1 MILSNPIIIKEKNMK
16 RFHWKQLLC
25 VIMAI
30 TMLASVSAVF
40 AQSAVPHYDTYLCLG
55 DSIASGFGPDADSRH
70 GGEKV
75 EHAYHTK
82 VAKAVGAKEFIQ
94 LAYPAMRTHELRDM
108 LDESYEGDTAMYA
121 LMSFVD
127 DHSMEEWRSMYT
139 EAIKKADLITL
150 DIGTNDFF
158 SIPLFTM
165 LAALRAESPLD
176 LSYITDKVDPETS
189 TGKFITKIAGLAA
202 EGANLPTAVPT
213 YLTTLQSCCQ
223 AFMENWDAICGMIY
237 ELNPDVKLV
246 AVGRMNPFYT
256 VKITDKDLIQVGHAL
271 DVISATMNTFVKYQ
285 SAYASRYTYVDV
297 MGTECYQVPSLT
309 DDNFLANLTVNVH
322 PTHAGHDYMTS
333 QILKALEQE
342 QKADPEPAPEQ
353 EQEQEQ
359 KADPTPAPEPKQ
371 EEAVFPF
378 TDVPR
383 TSWYYPE
390 VYYAWS
396 HELMSG
402 MSDTIFAPNSETT
415 RAQFAQVLYRLAGTP
430 SVDGQSTPF
439 TDLKADWYRDA
450 ITWAYNNGIAGG
462 TSKTTFS
469 PDQVITRQQMVA
481 MIYHYKG
488 DPKVSGDLSMFKD
501 GNSISGYAKQAV
513 IWAAENEVISGF
525 EDGTFRPTG
534 VATRAQ
540 LATILHQL
548 DLMR

>member
-1 MILSNPIIIKEKNMK
+1 MK

-256 VKITDKDLIQVGHAL
+256 VKITDADLIQVGHAL

>member
-1 MILSNPIIIKEKNMK
+1 MK

-297 MGTECYQVPSLT
+297 MGTECYQVPALT

-322 PTHAGHDYMTS
+322 PTHAGHEYMTS

-342 QKADPEPAPEQ
+342 TPDEPKQEQKEDQDKAPEQ
-353 EQEQEQ
+353 EADQNNAQE
-359 KADPTPAPEPKQ
+359 PEEP
-371 EEAVFPF
+371 VFPF
-378 TDVPR
+378 TDVLR

-390 VYYAWS
+390 VYYVWS
-396 HELMSG
+396 HNLMSG
-402 MSDTIFAPNSETT
+402 MSDTVFAPNSETT

-430 SVDGQSTPF
+430 SVDGQDTPF

>member
-256 VKITDKDLIQVGHAL
+256 VKITDADLIQVGHAL

-378 TDVPR
+378 TDVPP

>member
-1 MILSNPIIIKEKNMK
+1 M
-16 RFHWKQLLC
+16 RRTTWKQVLC
-25 VIMAI
+25 LVLALAL
-30 TMLASVSAVF
+30 LASFSAVF
-40 AQSAVPHYDTYLCLG
+40 AESSVPHYDTYVCLG

-70 GGEKV
+70 GCEKV

-256 VKITDKDLIQVGHAL
+256 VKITDADLIQVGHAL

>member
-1 MILSNPIIIKEKNMK
+1 MK

-548 DLMR
+548 DLMH

>member
-1 MILSNPIIIKEKNMK
+1 MK

>member
-297 MGTECYQVPSLT
+297 MGTECYQVPALT

-322 PTHAGHDYMTS
+322 PTHAGHEYMTS

-342 QKADPEPAPEQ
+342 TPDEPKQEQKEDQDKAPEQ
-353 EQEQEQ
+353 EADQNNAQE
-359 KADPTPAPEPKQ
+359 PEEP
-371 EEAVFPF
+371 VFPF
-378 TDVPR
+378 TDVLR

-390 VYYAWS
+390 VYYVWS
-396 HELMSG
+396 HNLMSG
-402 MSDTIFAPNSETT
+402 MSDTVFAPNSETT
-415 RAQFAQVLYRLAGTP
+415 RLFFKTLYCKKRHRFRCFRCPVASNRVLGRSPILSARIYTQRLRLQTLFFTVLSGNP
-430 SVDGQSTPF
+430 HLSDGG
-439 TDLKADWYRDA
+439 AEM
-450 ITWAYNNGIAGG
+450 NGEHSELSSCGG
-462 TSKTTFS
+462 
-469 PDQVITRQQMVA
+469 
-481 MIYHYKG
+481 
-488 DPKVSGDLSMFKD
+488 
-501 GNSISGYAKQAV
+501 
-513 IWAAENEVISGF
+513 E
-525 EDGTFRPTG
+525 G
-534 VATRAQ
+534 VLRWKKKF
-540 LATILHQL
+540 HWW
-548 DLMR
+548 R

>member
-1 MILSNPIIIKEKNMK
+1 M
-16 RFHWKQLLC
+16 RRTTWKQVLC
-25 VIMAI
+25 LVLALAL
-30 TMLASVSAVF
+30 LASFSAVF
-40 AQSAVPHYDTYLCLG
+40 AESSVPHYDTYVCLG

-70 GGEKV
+70 GCEKV

-297 MGTECYQVPSLT
+297 MGTECYQVPALT

-322 PTHAGHDYMTS
+322 PTHAGHEYMTS

-342 QKADPEPAPEQ
+342 TPDEPKQEQKEDQDKAPEQ
-353 EQEQEQ
+353 EADQNNAQE
-359 KADPTPAPEPKQ
+359 PEEP
-371 EEAVFPF
+371 VFPF

-396 HELMSG
+396 HKLMSG

-439 TDLKADWYRDA
+439 TDLKADWYQDA

-488 DPKVSGDLSMFKD
+488 DPEVSGDLSMFKD
-501 GNSISGYAKQAV
+501 GSSISGYAKQAV

-548 DLMR
+548 DLMH

>member
-1 MILSNPIIIKEKNMK
+1 M
-16 RFHWKQLLC
+16 RRTHWKRILCFAMALTLL
-25 VIMAI
+25 M
-30 TMLASVSAVF
+30 SFSAVF
-40 AQSAVPHYDTYLCLG
+40 AQNSVPHYDTYLCLG

-75 EHAYHTK
+75 DHAYHTK

-189 TGKFITKIAGLAA
+189 TGKFITKIAGFAA

-297 MGTECYQVPSLT
+297 MGTECYQVPALT

-322 PTHAGHDYMTS
+322 PTHAGHEYMTS

-342 QKADPEPAPEQ
+342 TPDEPKQEQKEDQDKAPEQ
-353 EQEQEQ
+353 EADQHNAQE
-359 KADPTPAPEPKQ
+359 PEEP
-371 EEAVFPF
+371 VFPF

-390 VYYAWS
+390 VYYVWS
-396 HELMSG
+396 HNLMSG

-430 SVDGQSTPF
+430 SVDGQNTPF

-481 MIYHYKG
+481 MIYHFKG

-501 GNSISGYAKQAV
+501 GDSISGYAKQAV

>member
-1 MILSNPIIIKEKNMK
+1 M
-16 RFHWKQLLC
+16 RRTHWKHILCFAMALTLL
-25 VIMAI
+25 M
-30 TMLASVSAVF
+30 SFSAVF
-40 AQSAVPHYDTYLCLG
+40 AQSSVPHYDTYLCLG

-189 TGKFITKIAGLAA
+189 AGKFITKIAGLAA

-256 VKITDKDLIQVGHAL
+256 VKITDADLIQVGHAL

-371 EEAVFPF
+371 EDAVFPF

>member
-1 MILSNPIIIKEKNMK
+1 M
-16 RFHWKQLLC
+16 RRTTWKQVLC
-25 VIMAI
+25 LVLALAL
-30 TMLASVSAVF
+30 LASFSAVF
-40 AQSAVPHYDTYLCLG
+40 AESSVPHYDTYVCLG

-70 GGEKV
+70 GCEKV

-82 VAKAVGAKEFIQ
+82 VAKGVGAKEFIQ
-94 LAYPAMRTHELRDM
+94 MAYPAMRTHELRNM

-256 VKITDKDLIQVGHAL
+256 VKITDADLIQVGHAL

-430 SVDGQSTPF
+430 SVDGQNTPF

-488 DPKVSGDLSMFKD
+488 DPEVSGDLSMFKD
-501 GNSISGYAKQAV
+501 GSSISGYAKQAV

-548 DLMR
+548 DLMH

>member
-1 MILSNPIIIKEKNMK
+1 MK

-256 VKITDKDLIQVGHAL
+256 VKITDADLIQVGHAL

-469 PDQVITRQQMVA
+469 PDQVITRQQLVA